1 MNAVAKKIARGVV
14 RLGDTRWLYGWW
26 RYYHS
31 LLLRIEFQE
40 QRFKRH
46 NERPME
52 FAFVLRAVG
61 KVAPKTLLD
70 VGTGTTALPA
80 IIANCGVLVTA
91 IDNVRDYWEYGMI
104 NRHWYVIDEDI
115 QAPKLSRQFDMI
127 TCISVLE
134 HIKDHRAAMRN
145 MLKLLRPGGHMVLS
159 CPYTDREFVED
170 TYRVPGAN
178 PESAKEVYPC
188 NSYSRAELDS
198 WLKDGNAELIEA
210 EYWKGFTGKHWAMGT
225 RIAPPQP
232 SSLEGDHNHA
242 CFLIRR
248 TSTDCAC

>member
-1 MNAVAKKIARGVV
+1 MSILHRVAHKSENVV
-14 RLGDTRWLYGWW
+14 HHIGHTYQRWALKREY
-26 RYYHS
+26 
-31 LLLRIEFQE
+31 EA
-40 QRFKRH
+40 QRFRRH

-52 FAFVLRAVG
+52 FSFVLRAVG

-80 IIANCGVLVTA
+80 AIANCGVVVTA
-91 IDNVRDYWEYGMI
+91 IDNITDYWEEGMI
-104 NRHWYVIDEDI
+104 NRHWHVLQDDI
-115 QAPKLSRQFDMI
+115 QAPQIAKQFDMV

-134 HIKDHRAAMRN
+134 HIKDHSSAMRH
-145 MLKLLRPGGHMVLS
+145 MLRLVKPGGYMVLS
-159 CPYTDREFVED
+159 CPYTDREFVPD
-170 TYRVPGAN
+170 TYRQPGAD
-178 PESAKEVYPC
+178 PESAKQVYIC

-232 SSLEGDHNHA
+232 STLDGDHNHA
-242 CFLIRR
+242 CFLIRKA
-248 TSTDCAC
+248 TS